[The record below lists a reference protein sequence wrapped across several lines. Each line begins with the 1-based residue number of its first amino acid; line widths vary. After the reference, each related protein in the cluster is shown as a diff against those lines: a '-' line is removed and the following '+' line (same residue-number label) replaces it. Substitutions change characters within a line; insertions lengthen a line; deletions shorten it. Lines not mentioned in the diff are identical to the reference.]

1 MAMKTVVLGDPP
13 PVLVSLIAERRH
25 LGVDTHD
32 EVWNGE
38 YHMAPAASYEHAH
51 SGGAINRLLGPAAD
65 AKGLQVSLE
74 FNLGSPDNYRVPDLG
89 VHRGKPSGVW
99 IATAAIVV
107 EVRSP
112 DDESYEKFD
121 FFADHGVEEIL
132 IADLATKT
140 VTWFVR
146 SNPSEPP
153 APMFVPV
160 AGSTILSCS
169 AADVERT
176 LNWS

>member
-1 MAMKTVVLGDPP
+1 MKTVVLGDPP
-13 PVLVSLIAERRH
+13 PVLVSLIAERRR

-38 YHMAPAASYEHAH
+38 YHMAPAASFEHAH

-140 VTWFVR
+140 VTWFARGPFSAGEAR
-146 SNPSEPP
+146 SEAKFLRGDRS
-153 APMFVPV
+153 
-160 AGSTILSCS
+160 SILDLS
-169 AADVERT
+169 AAEVAAA
-176 LNWS
+176 LGW